1 MDNSNKVGNSEIGI
15 LDPKGINPNPL
26 TGLPYSDEYKNLAKI
41 WSSFPAYQR
50 ASDVFES
57 LQKQITFIISG
68 TGSGKTV
75 LIPKFALHYTGY
87 QGLIGITLPKRVVTL
102 SAAMFSAKTLDVEL
116 GDSVGYVYKGSPKEM
131 VNNKNKMVY
140 MTDGSLIMKIVRDP
154 LLMEYKVIIID
165 EADAKSSN

>member
-1 MDNSNKVGNSEIGI
+1 MDNKVGI

-26 TGLPYSDEYKNLAKI
+26 TGLPYSEEYKTLAKI

-50 ASDVFES
+50 ASDVLES
-57 LQKQITFIISG
+57 LNRNQITFIISG

-87 QGLIGITLPKRVVTL
+87 EGLIGITLPKRVVTL

-116 GDSVGYVYKGSPKEM
+116 GDS
-131 VNNKNKMVY
+131 
-140 MTDGSLIMKIVRDP
+140 I
-154 LLMEYKVIIID
+154 
-165 EADAKSSN
+165 